1 MFAGNCAGVPFL
13 YSMLANAH
21 FRFRKAI
28 VLCEEAIL
36 ETRFVVTE
44 VFTEDD
50 PEQRAARLQ
59 KIVDAWLMREL
70 AQK

>member
-1 MFAGNCAGVPFL
+1 ME
-13 YSMLANAH
+13 
-21 FRFRKAI
+21 R
-28 VLCEEAIL
+28 

-44 VFTEDD
+44 VFTDDD